1 MKSTFFTY
9 NKTLISICA
18 KVHLD
23 SLTRLKVYLPKTA
36 AKRDHFAA

>member
-9 NKTLISICA
+9 KIKLISIR
-18 KVHLD
+18 VHLD

-36 AKRDHFAA
+36 AKHGHFAA

>member
-9 NKTLISICA
+9 DKTLISIRA

-36 AKRDHFAA
+36 AKHGRFTA